1 MKKNIYML
9 LNDVSTDTSGYP
21 DTELDEEQ
29 LKKYRANLKKQI
41 GRKRRKGVYAALG
54 AAACILLVAAF
65 LLSRPVQ
72 QRMRASTG
80 RGNFSISSLVGGG
93 AELEDLALHI
103 DQTKRLDGGY
113 VTLNSAAIDDGQIL
127 IYSTYVYDDA
137 EAIPRLS
144 NGGWGRDYDSPF
156 RCMSGFLCVPVSSP
170 TGMNPYN
177 LDWEFRDDLVYMQ
190 RMLINGE
197 EIACDITA
205 DTYADEKGVVQDV
218 ARYHFHTD
226 TLEYPAQVRL
236 ELYRNSE
243 GVFMT
248 SEKEAAT
255 FPDIEPKATFE
266 FTLERDMILENEKD
280 VVLDETIVL
289 PDGPEFQMTRFVY
302 NAMGV
307 RLYGEFPDGCDW
319 SDYRGLEIRSVEK
332 WGKSEWFSMTPISD
346 TEVLFTPRGVN
357 SIYSLIP
364 EFEEWEFE
372 FSLYKRDEETKK
384 TYKVDID
391 QRITVPLN

>member
-29 LKKYRANLKKQI
+29 LKKYRVNLKKQI
-41 GRKRRKGVYAALG
+41 GRKRREGVYAALG
-54 AAACILLVAAF
+54 PAACILLVAAF
-65 LLSRPVQ
+65 LLSRPVK

-93 AELEDLALHI
+93 AELEELSMHI
-103 DQTKRLDGGY
+103 DQTQRLDDGY
-113 VTLNSAAIDDGQIL
+113 VTLNTVAIDDGQIL

-177 LDWEFRDDLVYMQ
+177 LDWKFRDDLVYMQ
-190 RMLINGE
+190 RMFINGE
-197 EIACDITA
+197 EIVCDITA

-218 ARYHFHTD
+218 ARYNFHTD

-248 SEKEAAT
+248 FEKEAAT
-255 FPDIEPKATFE
+255 FTDIEPEATFE

-289 PDGPEFQMTRFVY
+289 PDGPEFKITRFVY

-307 RLYGEFPDGCDW
+307 RLYGEFPGGCDW
-319 SDYRGLEIRSVEK
+319 SDYRGLDIQSVEK

-346 TEVLFTPRGVN
+346 TEVIFTPRGVN

-391 QRITVPLN
+391 QRITVPIN